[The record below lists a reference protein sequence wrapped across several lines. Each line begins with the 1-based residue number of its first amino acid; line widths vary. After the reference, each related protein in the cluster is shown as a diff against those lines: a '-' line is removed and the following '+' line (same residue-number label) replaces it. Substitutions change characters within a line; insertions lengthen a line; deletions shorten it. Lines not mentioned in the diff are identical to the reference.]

1 MAGATI
7 SSAPQLGE
15 LILEKLPH
23 NQYQGMLVSDL
34 LPHFPD
40 KDRIVIGKVLKRLYK
55 ARVVDRMK
63 INRGMSHACWAY
75 WKI

>member
-7 SSAPQLGE
+7 SFTPQLGE

-23 NQYQGMLVSDL
+23 NRYQAMIGSDL
-34 LPHFPD
+34 MPYFPD
-40 KDRIVIGKVLKRLYK
+40 KDRIVIGKVLRRLYK
-55 ARVVDRMK
+55 ARVVDRVK
-63 INRGMSHACWAY
+63 VNRGMSHACWAY